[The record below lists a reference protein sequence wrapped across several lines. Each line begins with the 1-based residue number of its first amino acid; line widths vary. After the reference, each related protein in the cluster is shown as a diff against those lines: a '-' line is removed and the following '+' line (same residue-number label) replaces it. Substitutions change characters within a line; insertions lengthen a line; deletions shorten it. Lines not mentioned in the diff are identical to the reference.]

1 MTETTTTTKKKK
13 GLFGKLKMGKKKAE
27 SGSKESRYGEA
38 DTAEHD
44 AAMAAK
50 SVGRDGRPVITSYN
64 AHQFHPSDVRDEDVL
79 PTSSSSSPTGGPPT
93 TPDRARSTRSSRS
106 NGTSGS
112 YTPDRSRSSRRGHR
126 GTVVLDRAPTAKESA
141 FSGPPRYDWV
151 DVVSIARGDW
161 SHARRMAEAS
171 FPEVLMKSFFGSES
185 TRTFLFFDLFIL
197 AS

>member
-1 MTETTTTTKKKK
+1 MTGVVDPMTETSTTTKKKK
-13 GLFGKLKMGKKKAE
+13 GLFGKLKMGKKKAV
-27 SGSKESRYGEA
+27 SNSKESRYGEA

-79 PTSSSSSPTGGPPT
+79 PTSSSSSPTGAPPT
-93 TPDRARSTRSSRS
+93 TPDRSVRSTRSSRS
-106 NGTSGS
+106 NGTNGS

-151 DVVSIARGDW
+151 DVVSDVGGDW
-161 SHARRMAEAS
+161 PHAWHTRWVKLLTHGS
-171 FPEVLMKSFFGSES
+171 GWKSFFGSE
-185 TRTFLFFDLFIL
+185 
-197 AS
+197 